1 MTIPTAANRVCH
13 TCGVAWQSW
22 RDPDPCWSCGT
33 LCGHGCFS
41 DLYRAVGSVGSGCAH
56 RNTVGVGE

>member
-1 MTIPTAANRVCH
+1 VCH

-33 LCGHGCFS
+33 PCGHGTFT
-41 DLYRAVGSVGSGCAH
+41 DLYRKVGSVGSGCSH